1 MPAMNIRIIT
11 GIERP
16 VDVHLRQIQKMNS
29 NIEKLRSSVEPLKQ
43 EIINHKLYSVI
54 ENIEDVRTFM
64 HHHVYAVW
72 DFMSLLKSLQYN
84 LTCTTIPWFPKGD
97 AETRYLINE
106 IVTGEESDVDP
117 NGKRMSHFE
126 LYIKAMEQCGASTEK
141 INQFITVLQD
151 STNLLPAFEAAQLP
165 ATVRDFVTFTFH
177 VIATDQA
184 HLQAAVFCFGR
195 EDLIPDMFHSIVN
208 DISEG
213 TADNITLFQYY
224 LKRHIEMD
232 GGLHGELALQ
242 MVDKL
247 CGDNEEYWKQAEA
260 VVLAG
265 LQFRINLW
273 NGVYEEIVARK
284 N

>member
-1 MPAMNIRIIT
+1 
-11 GIERP
+11 
-16 VDVHLRQIQKMNS
+16 MNS
-29 NIEKLRSSVEPLKQ
+29 NIEKLRGSVEPLKQ
-43 EIINHKLYSVI
+43 AIINHQLYSVI
-54 ENIEDVRTFM
+54 RNIEDVRTFM
-64 HHHVYAVW
+64 QHHVYAVW

-126 LYIKAMEQCGASTEK
+126 LYVKAMQQCGASTEP
-141 INQFITVLQD
+141 IDNFIRVLQD
-151 STNLLPAFEAAQLP
+151 SSNLLPAFEAAQVP
-165 ATVRDFVTFTFH
+165 APVRDFVTFTFH

-195 EDLIPDMFHSIVN
+195 EDLIPEMFHSIVN

-213 TADNITLFQYY
+213 SPENISLFQYY

-242 MVDKL
+242 MVAKL
-247 CGDNEEYWKQAEA
+247 CGDNEEYWQQAEA
-260 VVLAG
+260 VVLAA

-273 NGVYEEIVARK
+273 NGVCEEILSRK